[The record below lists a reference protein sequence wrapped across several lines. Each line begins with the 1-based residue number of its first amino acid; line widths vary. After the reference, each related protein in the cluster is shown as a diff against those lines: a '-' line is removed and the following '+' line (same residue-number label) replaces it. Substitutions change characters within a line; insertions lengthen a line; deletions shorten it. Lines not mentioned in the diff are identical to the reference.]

1 MSDDVLSTV
10 RSDLITDADLA
21 LASASKGLGPAQF
34 MGYLAMVI
42 VVAIS
47 GLYLSRY
54 SSGFDSNQY
63 WERSEIAQEIAA
75 LGREAPQTGKAKPW
89 KSHLTQSRRVGKF
102 IKPLAWLATK
112 PMDKVYRASFRHWPG
127 LPGLQKIPR
136 CLARIVLYG
145 LHGPITVKGTEYNSI
160 MAPLGAVLSDEQIAL
175 ALTYVRQ
182 EWGNL
187 VSAVEADVVEQA
199 RSETGPRAMWMV
211 EELRPWDMD

>member
-54 SSGFDSNQY
+54 SGDFDSNQY

-75 LGREAPQTGKAKPW
+75 LGGSSPDG
-89 KSHLTQSRRVGKF
+89 QSRAVEVAF
-102 IKPLAWLATK
+102 DPIKEGRKIYQTTCMACHQANGQ
-112 PMDKVYRASFRHWPG
+112 G
-127 LPGLQKIPR
+127 LPGVFPPLAGSAWVAKNPVM
-136 CLARIVLYG
+136 LARIVLYG

-187 VSAVEADVVEQA
+187 ASAVEADVVEQA